1 MFHGME
7 YVLAIWKTRSFS
19 AAAKQ
24 LYISQPA
31 LSNSI
36 RRLEDRLG
44 APIFDRST
52 NPIGLTEIGK
62 QYISAAEQIQAIQ
75 ENFSHYL
82 DDIQNAQSGHISI
95 GSGMMMASYLL
106 PELIAG
112 YKESFPMIDI
122 SVIEGDER
130 TLERMLVDGII
141 DLLIENRSLPDH
153 TFERQFYCTEH
164 ILLAVPKDWSLN
176 QQMLPWQQSVENIIS
191 GAYLNPIYPTVDLGL
206 FQDCPFVLN
215 TPGDENYHRA
225 ITLCQ
230 NYHFVP
236 QPILTLNHQLS
247 SYNVA
252 CSGLGAVFVSDTLIR
267 GSLYNQNMIY
277 YKVDG
282 QEAEREICF
291 YFKRNRYLPRCVS
304 KFLEFAK
311 SRSQP

>member
-44 APIFDRST
+44 APISDRST

-82 DDIQNAQSGHISI
+82 DDIQNAQSGRISI

-122 SVIEGDER
+122 RIIEGDER
-130 TLERMLVDGII
+130 GLERMLLDGII
-141 DLLIENRSLPDH
+141 DLLIEDRALPEH
-153 TFERQFYCTEH
+153 AFERQFYCKEH
-164 ILLAVPKDWSLN
+164 ILLAVPKDWPLN
-176 QQMLPWQQSVENIIS
+176 QQLQPWQQSVENIIS
-191 GAYLNPIYPTVDLGL
+191 GAFLNPIYPTVNLAL

-215 TPGDENYHRA
+215 TPGDENYNRA
-225 ITLCQ
+225 IALCQ
-230 NYHFVP
+230 NYNFTP
-236 QPILTLNHQLS
+236 QPVLTLNHQLS
-247 SYNVA
+247 SYNAA
-252 CSGLGAVFVSDTLIR
+252 CSGLGAVFVSDTLIK

-277 YKVDG
+277 YKITG

-291 YFKRNRYLPRCVS
+291 YFKHNRYLPRCVS

-311 SRSQP
+311 NKS